1 MVPHGCSEQE
11 RFEISQIF
19 LFACAA
25 QGLAMTDEPRKP
37 IPDEEQTLSISGGEP
52 ESESAAERPAD
63 QPESIGGFRIIS
75 RLGEGGMGTVWEA
88 EQSQPRRRVA
98 LKIMRR
104 DHVVDE
110 LHARM
115 FRREAESLG
124 RLRHPNIAAIYESGH
139 TEDGHDFFA
148 MELVPGV
155 TLDVWLDGR
164 PTLIDGDELKL
175 RLGLFRSICDA
186 VHYAHQRGVIHR
198 DLKPSNIIV
207 TDEGVSSGAGSA
219 AKPSLTIKI
228 LDFGLARISDADIAA
243 TLVSEIGVIK
253 GTLQYM
259 SPEQARGD
267 VTAIDL
273 RSDVYALGV
282 ILYEML
288 TGKRPYNVTRAAL
301 AEAVRVI
308 CEDAPDPVVKSWSG
322 TRRLDQ
328 DLETIVGKTLEKDA
342 DRRYDSAAALRED
355 VERYLASQPILARA
369 PSATYQLKK
378 MVQRNRLGAAFA
390 ATVLV
395 LLVVLAATM
404 TVQAG
409 RIARERDRAESEAA
423 KATAVSRFMRETLS
437 AASPFE
443 LGIDITVTEALDQA
457 TTRISPSFADQPE
470 VEAEVRHTIG
480 DTYNTLGRYD
490 EAQPLLESAL
500 EMRAG
505 LIGADSPEA
514 IETMASLAQLSWRKA
529 DFDEAIDRGYELL
542 EARRRTFGD
551 PSSDVAVTLD
561 FLGRVLAE
569 AGRFEEADDVIQ
581 QALAMSLAMHGEES
595 DQTAGCYQNMSVLEE
610 VWRQDYVRAEE
621 LTRKE
626 IEIRRAVEGGDTM
639 ESAGA
644 LNNLGIYIMLQGRLE
659 EAAEIIEEANMAVRR
674 LAGDQHPELAK
685 GLENLG
691 NVNYRLGN
699 YDETLALLAE
709 VIEMRREVFGDDS
722 PQVSRGL
729 TNLGA
734 VYRKSGQLD
743 LAEKTLIDA
752 VARMER
758 AYGPDH
764 PDVASAHRSLGI
776 VLWELGRLD
785 EAESELRTALAIAE
799 RAFPERSP
807 AVGGYQSFVG
817 RLLVSRRKFVEAERL
832 LLATYT
838 AHLEAFGAQD
848 PRIAT
853 AAGSLVELYE
863 AWGRPEEAARYR
875 VE

>member
-1 MVPHGCSEQE
+1 
-11 RFEISQIF
+11 
-19 LFACAA
+19 
-25 QGLAMTDEPRKP
+25 MTDDPQRP
-37 IPDEEQTLSISGGEP
+37 HADDERTLSIPGD
-52 ESESAAERPAD
+52 ESAEDRPAQHPAG
-63 QPESIGGFRIIS
+63 QPESIGGFRIIG

-88 EQSQPRRRVA
+88 EQQHPRRRVA
-98 LKIMRR
+98 LKVMRR

-115 FRREAESLG
+115 FRREAESLA

-139 TEDGHDFFA
+139 TDDGHDFFA
-148 MELVPGV
+148 MELVPGD
-155 TLDVWLDGR
+155 TLDVWLAGR
-164 PTLIDGDELKL
+164 PALVDGDELNL

-207 TDEGVSSGAGSA
+207 TDDGESSDTGSS

-228 LDFGLARISDADIAA
+228 LDFGLARITDADIAA

-267 VTAIDL
+267 VAAIDV

-288 TGKRPYNVTRAAL
+288 TGKRPYNVSRAAL

-308 CEDAPDPVVKSWSG
+308 CEDPPGPVGQSWSG

-328 DLETIVGKTLEKDA
+328 DLVTIVGKTLEKDA

-355 VERYLASQPILARA
+355 VGRYLASQPILARA
-369 PSATYQLKK
+369 PSAVYQLKK

-390 ATVLV
+390 ATVAALV
-395 LLVVLAATM
+395 VVLAVTM

-409 RIARERDRAESEAA
+409 RIARERDRAENESA
-423 KATAVSRFMRETLS
+423 KARAVNQFMRETLG
-437 AASPFE
+437 AASPYE
-443 LGIDITVTEALDQA
+443 QGYDVTVVKALDQA
-457 TTRISPSFADQPE
+457 TEKISESFADQPD

-490 EAQPLLESAL
+490 EATPLLETAL
-500 EMRAG
+500 KMRTNLHG
-505 LIGADSPEA
+505 HDSPEA
-514 IETMASLAQLSWRKA
+514 IETMASLAQLAWRVA
-529 DFDEAIDRGYELL
+529 DYDLAVARGRELL
-542 EARRRTFGD
+542 EARRRVFGD
-551 PSSDVAVTLD
+551 PSSDVAVTID
-561 FLGRVLAE
+561 FLGRVLTN
-569 AGRFEEADDVIQ
+569 AGRYEEAEQAIQ
-581 QALAMSLAMHGEES
+581 EALAMSLELHGEES
-595 DQTAGCYQNMSVLEE
+595 VNVAACYQNLAVLEE
-610 VWRQDYVRAEE
+610 TWRQDYARAEE

-644 LNNLGIYIMLQGRLE
+644 LNNLGIYLMYQGRLE
-659 EAAEIIEEANMAVRR
+659 EAAATMEEANAAVRR
-674 LAGDQHPELAK
+674 LAGDQHPELAS

-691 NVNYRLGN
+691 NVHYRLGN
-699 YDETLALLAE
+699 YDKTLALLAE

-722 PQVSRGL
+722 PQVARGL

-734 VYRKSGQLD
+734 VYRQSGQLER
-743 LAEKTLIDA
+743 AEETLHDA
-752 VARMER
+752 VTRMER

-764 PDVASAHRSLGI
+764 SDVASVHRTLGI
-776 VLWELGRLD
+776 VLWELGKLD
-785 EAESELRTALAIAE
+785 EAETEMRTALGIAE
-799 RAFPERSP
+799 QAFPEGGP
-807 AVGGYQSFVG
+807 AIAGYQFFFG
-817 RLLVSRRKFVEAERL
+817 RLMVSQKNYLGAERL
-832 LLATYT
+832 LIPAY
-838 AHLEAFGAQD
+838 EAMIKAYGAD
-848 PRIAT
+848 N
-853 AAGSLVELYE
+853 AASLDYAAALVKLYE
-863 AWGRPEEAARYR
+863 AWGRPDDAARYR
-875 VE
+875 AG

>member
-1 MVPHGCSEQE
+1 
-11 RFEISQIF
+11 
-19 LFACAA
+19 
-25 QGLAMTDEPRKP
+25 MTDKPR
-37 IPDEEQTLSISGGEP
+37 IPTPEEEQTLSISGEETIDGI
-52 ESESAAERPAD
+52 AAERPSG
-63 QPESIGGFRIIS
+63 QPESIGGFRIIG

-88 EQSQPRRRVA
+88 EQSHPRRRVA

-104 DHVVDE
+104 DHVIDE
-110 LHARM
+110 VHARM
-115 FRREAESLG
+115 FRREAESLA

-155 TLDVWLDGR
+155 TLDVWLAGR
-164 PTLIDGDELKL
+164 PTLIDGDELEL

-207 TDEGVSSGAGSA
+207 TDEGVASGDGSA

-228 LDFGLARISDADIAA
+228 LDFGLARITDADIAA

-267 VTAIDL
+267 VAAIDV

-308 CEDAPDPVVKSWSG
+308 CEDSPQPVGKSWSG

-369 PSATYQLKK
+369 PSAVYQLKK

-390 ATVLV
+390 ATVLALV
-395 LLVVLAATM
+395 VVLAVTM

-409 RIARERDRAESEAA
+409 RIARERDRAENEAA
-423 KATAVSRFMRETLS
+423 KARAVNRFMRETLS
-437 AASPFE
+437 AANPFE
-443 LGIDITVTEALDQA
+443 QGISVTVVEALDQA
-457 TTRISPSFADQPE
+457 TTRIAPSFANQPE

-480 DTYNTLGRYD
+480 DTYNALGRYD
-490 EAQPLLESAL
+490 EATPLLETAL
-500 EMRAG
+500 QMRTEILG
-505 LIGADSPEA
+505 HDSPEA
-514 IETMASLAQLSWRKA
+514 IETMVSLAQLSWRQA
-529 DFDEAIDRGYELL
+529 DFDQAIARGNELL
-542 EARRRTFGD
+542 EARRRTYGD
-551 PSSDVAVTLD
+551 PSTDVAVTLD
-561 FLGRVLAE
+561 FLGRVLVE
-569 AGRFEEADDVIQ
+569 AGRYDEAEQAIQ
-581 QALAMSLAMHGEES
+581 KALAMSLALHGEES
-595 DQTAGCYQNMSVLEE
+595 AEVAGCYQNMAVLEE
-610 VWRQDYVRAEE
+610 IWRQDYVRAEE

-659 EAAEIIEEANMAVRR
+659 EAAQIIEEANAAVRR

-699 YDETLALLAE
+699 YDKTLALLAE
-709 VIEMRREVFGDDS
+709 VIDMRREVFGDDS
-722 PQVSRGL
+722 PQVARGL

-734 VYRKSGQLD
+734 VYRKSGQLE
-743 LAEKTLIDA
+743 LAEDTLRDA

-764 PDVASAHRSLGI
+764 TDVASAHRSLGI
-776 VLWELGRLD
+776 VLSELGQLD
-785 EAESELRTALAIAE
+785 EAETEMRTALAIAA
-799 RAFPERSP
+799 RAYPAGSP
-807 AVGGYQSFVG
+807 GVAGYQSFLG
-817 RLLVSRRKFVEAERL
+817 GLLVRQRDFSAAEPL
-832 LLATYT
+832 LVAAYDANL
-838 AHLEAFGAQD
+838 GAYGAD
-848 PRIAT
+848 NPGT
-853 AAGSLVELYE
+853 AAAAASLVELYE
-863 AWGRPEEAARYR
+863 TWGRSEDAARFR
-875 VE
+875 RE